1 MTKQEFF
8 DTVVEL
14 NTQSVE
20 VFKGLVDQID
30 EPQSVTITRDQLDTI
45 VYEIVKNL
53 SAMGTDILRSYELS
67 MGYHNQVELD
77 DLELDESEIEDIIKS
92 VIENELDINED

>member
-8 DTVVEL
+8 DTVVDL
-14 NTQSVE
+14 NNQSMPIL
-20 VFKGLVDQID
+20 KALVDRID
-30 EPQSVTITRDQLDTI
+30 EPQTVTISREQLDTI

-53 SAMGTDILRSYELS
+53 SALGTDLVGSYDLS
-67 MGYHNQVELD
+67 MYGNEVQL
-77 DLELDESEIEDIIKS
+77 EDIEIDEDEVRDIITS

>member
-14 NTQSVE
+14 NNQSIPVL
-20 VFKGLVDQID
+20 KALVDQID
-30 EPQSVTITRDQLDTI
+30 EPQTVTISRDTLDTI

-53 SAMGTDILRSYELS
+53 RALGTDLVSSYELS
-67 MGYHNQVELD
+67 MYNNEVCLD
-77 DLELDESEIEDIIKS
+77 DVEIDESEVEDIIKA
-92 VIENELDINED
+92 VIEDNIDINEA

>member
-8 DTVVEL
+8 DTVVEM
-14 NTQSVE
+14 NNQSMPIL
-20 VFKGLVDQID
+20 KSLVDQID
-30 EPQSVTITRDQLDTI
+30 EPQTVTISRDTLDTI

-53 SAMGTDILRSYELS
+53 SALGTDLVRSYELS